1 MSYRESG
8 DKIIKA
14 GLLPGKN
21 TCTYISLHYVFRTP
35 IPTLTTSQR
44 CSRAGN
50 SRSVVLK
57 PATWKPQKQRHG
69 RQEQHI
75 CAARHSREQWVSL
88 HSMRDLDGTTYKYFR
103 PKLAAQIENLCSC
116 SEPAWAKTLPV
127 HVGLARGACTL
138 PRFISS
144 CRTAAWLVSF
154 NPGVVTTSPL
164 CHFHVIKQK
173 SLLRK
178 QKSLWRTL
186 MS

>member
-1 MSYRESG
+1 MSWRGHALAFDLLKSHWLETVPQSWQLQAVCPLFEALLGNGCISPFHRMMERNSNTIECQVTELECFFLLVTDEMSYRESG

-21 TCTYISLHYVFRTP
+21 TCTYVSLHYVFRTP

-75 CAARHSREQWVSL
+75 CAARHSREQ
-88 HSMRDLDGTTYKYFR
+88 
-103 PKLAAQIENLCSC
+103 
-116 SEPAWAKTLPV
+116 
-127 HVGLARGACTL
+127 
-138 PRFISS
+138 
-144 CRTAAWLVSF
+144 
-154 NPGVVTTSPL
+154 
-164 CHFHVIKQK
+164 
-173 SLLRK
+173 
-178 QKSLWRTL
+178 
-186 MS
+186 